1 MKTSV
6 KFFLFVMLITTALSM
21 LIGCA
26 TTQGCQYA
34 KCKKY
39 NDKQMRKAKRHR
51 VAYAD
56 NIHNPANRE
65 FVEEVAFN
73 EDIEPSSVT
82 QAQFN
87 LRYGVE

>member
-39 NDKQMRKAKRHR
+39 NDKQMRKAIRHR
-51 VAYAD
+51 AAV
-56 NIHNPANRE
+56 NSIHNPENKE
-65 FVEEVAFN
+65 FIEEIAFN
-73 EDIEPSSVT
+73 EDISSEEVT
-82 QAQFN
+82 QEMFN
-87 LRYGVE
+87 ARYGVE